1 MRANPGVPTPQ
12 PRSRELRASDG
23 FGPLSA
29 PVEYRR
35 SAACNFCLDAS
46 THWRSENR
54 DRTAPEPSTPVS
66 AAEVPT
72 HARLARQL
80 LP

>member
-12 PRSRELRASDG
+12 PHSREIGASDG
-23 FGPLSA
+23 FGPLA
-29 PVEYRR
+29 PVKHRR

-54 DRTAPEPSTPVS
+54 DRTAPEPSTSVS
-66 AAEVPT
+66 AAEIPT
-72 HARLARQL
+72 RAGLARSI